1 MRKHCIGDS
10 AKTRV
15 IQRWE
20 YQEVLDRHKERM
32 ERGRVVEHPFG
43 TLKGRCGLHQFLM
56 RGLEKCRGEFSLM
69 AMAYNFTR
77 VLNIMGAQRL
87 REHCVGR
94 RVYGLQMA

>member
-1 MRKHCIGDS
+1 MCIRD
-10 AKTRV
+10 R
-15 IQRWE
+15 
-20 YQEVLDRHKERM
+20 LDRHKERM
-32 ERGRVVEHPFG
+32 ERGSGRMKERGRVVEHPFG
-43 TLKGRCGLHQFLM
+43 TLNGRCGLHQFLM